1 MKLTKIQIENLYAYH
16 GQQTV
21 DFSGTSK
28 DRPIVLIQGRNGHG
42 KTSLLNSILLL
53 LVGSSHQLIT
63 KVGWRKRKLNPN
75 QALVG
80 ADEWGYLGAFNVRA
94 RTESEMDFGVKGW
107 FEDESSEEFTV
118 ERRWSLEAGR
128 AKESLS
134 VSYDGRIFDEDD
146 SKLFIAERFPPVVVP
161 FFLFDGE
168 QIQEIAEQSD
178 SQRAQDLE
186 LLLGLRHLIHFGE
199 ALTQISQD
207 LGKQNLSEEVQAQL
221 DHAETELKAVE
232 SEEVAKNL
240 KLEELD
246 DKRALISERQE
257 IALRRLEAMARGA
270 GKQDLESLDREIKR
284 LEGEIDEHMGRFVER
299 FIPILPVLAAPNL
312 LATSIERV
320 REVYEYHNVSLD
332 RVVEEIMRDAPDHV
346 FEKGA
351 MPSPPLT
358 ARQKKFLKKKLN
370 NYLRFAFGERDG
382 SESPSWQLQSD
393 LSSEL
398 YRSLTV
404 MTGILPRE
412 RNEVVALLS
421 KVSAFDNELLELQD
435 KKLDVGSMTEAEKK
449 QLEALREEIG
459 ECNGLLETNARERRD
474 IEHGIKRLAEQKE
487 IIEKGTIELQAQLE
501 EAIAG
506 DRKARYARRVESLF
520 RDLRREKREEYRREI
535 EKQLTNRFKEFASR
549 RGLVRGLS
557 LDEDFNIRAKGKGGR
572 SIAME
577 SLSHGIRQLV
587 ATAFVWSITE
597 VSRFKLPLIIDTP
610 LARIDRQNQE
620 NILTK
625 YYPAAA
631 DQVILLATDSEI
643 DERKFELIRDKIARH
658 YEITNSDGASASLRK
673 IKEGAVAA

>member
-1 MKLTKIQIENLYAYH
+1 MKLNRIQIKNLYAYF
-16 GQQTV
+16 GQQTF
-21 DFSGTSK
+21 DFSNTTAEH
-28 DRPIVLIQGRNGHG
+28 PIILIQGRNGHG

-63 KVGWRKRKLNPN
+63 KVGWRKRELGPN

-80 ADEWGYLGAFNVRA
+80 VDEWGYLGAFNVRA
-94 RTESEMDFGVKGW
+94 RIESETDFGVKGW
-107 FEDESSEEFTV
+107 FEDENSKELIV
-118 ERRWSLEAGR
+118 ERSWSLEAGR
-128 AKESLS
+128 ANESLS
-134 VSYDGRIFDEDD
+134 VSYDGHALDEHE
-146 SKLFIAERFPPVVVP
+146 SKSFVAERFPPEVVP

-199 ALTQISQD
+199 VLTQISRD
-207 LGKQNLSEEVQAQL
+207 LGKQNLPEEIRAQL
-221 DHAETELKAVE
+221 DHAATQLKAVE
-232 SEEVAKNL
+232 SEMVAKNAQ
-240 KLEELD
+240 LEKLD
-246 DKRALISERQE
+246 DNRALLSERRE
-257 IALRRLEAMARGA
+257 VALRRLEAMARGA
-270 GKQDLESLDREIKR
+270 GKQDLESLDREINR
-284 LEGEIDEHMGRFVER
+284 LEREIDEHMEAFVER

-358 ARQKKFLKKKLN
+358 ARQKKFLKEKLS
-370 NYLRFAFGERDG
+370 NYLRFTFGERDG
-382 SESPSWQLQSD
+382 SESPSWEIQSD

-398 YRSLTV
+398 HRSLTV

-412 RNEVVALLS
+412 RNDVLALLS
-421 KVSAFDNELLELQD
+421 GVSALDNELLELQD
-435 KKLDVGSMTEAEKK
+435 KKLDVGSMTESEKK
-449 QLEALREEIG
+449 QLEELREEIG
-459 ECNGLLETNARERRD
+459 ECNRLLETNARERRD
-474 IEHGIKRLAEQKE
+474 IEHGINSLTEQKD

-501 EAIAG
+501 DAIEG
-506 DRKARYARRVESLF
+506 DQKARYAGRVSSFF
-520 RDLRREKREEYRREI
+520 RELRREKREEYRKEI
-535 EKQLTNRFKEFASR
+535 EKQLSDRFKEFASR
-549 RGLVRGLS
+549 RGLVKGLS
-557 LDEDFNIRAKGKGGR
+557 LDEDFNIRAKGKDGR

-597 VSRFKLPLIIDTP
+597 VYRFRLPLIIDTP

-620 NILTK
+620 NILTR

-643 DERKFELIRDKIARH
+643 DDRKFGLIRDRIAKR
-658 YEITNSDGASASLRK
+658 YEITNPDGDRASLK
-673 IKEGAVAA
+673 PAKEGAVAA